1 MTKLRDVAKEAKSA
15 RPDKLNAAASRKE
28 TVHAGGTPLF
38 DEATGERLSPA
49 EYALRKHFKWA
60 KKEK

>member
-1 MTKLRDVAKEAKSA
+1 MTKLREIAKDAKNA
-15 RPDKLNAAASRKE
+15 RPEKLNAAGKKKE

-38 DEATGERLSPA
+38 DEATGERISPA

-60 KKEK
+60 KKD